1 MRYSSR
7 TFISL
12 LVIAGLLS
20 GVVLVA
26 PPAAAASTTT
36 WTSTADFDGGTKEQ
50 GTVARNFFATNGV
63 SQPNNFIDYPS
74 ATYFNGRTYV
84 VYQGSED
91 GGAHTPDP
99 YATYYAH
106 APSMWATPV
115 KIANGPLT
123 DDDHGAPSILIDA
136 SGYIHVFYG
145 AHTKPIQYSRSTSPE
160 SIAAWV
166 AQPGI
171 WDLLTYPKPILIGS
185 TIYLFVRECNAP
197 GTYCWQD
204 YTASTDGGATWGA
217 RTKVV
222 DFGSGGVSRGPM
234 GVLGGRAVVERT
246 WDS

>member
-99 YATYYAH
+99 YATYYDH
-106 APSMWATPV
+106 ATSMWATPV

-145 AHTKPIQYSRSTSPE
+145 AHPKPVRYSRSTNSEDISSWTTHAPLY
-160 SIAAWV
+160 
-166 AQPGI
+166 
-171 WDLLTYPKPILIGS
+171 DLLTYTKPILVGS
-185 TIYLFVRECNAP
+185 TIYLVVRESNA
-197 GTYCWQD
+197 GDTASWQD
-204 YTASTDGGATWGA
+204 YITSTDGG
-217 RTKVV
+217 
-222 DFGSGGVSRGPM
+222 
-234 GVLGGRAVVERT
+234 
-246 WDS
+246 